1 MVGVKAETMEVRYAT
16 QADARNFYGGDDPIM
31 TFRGAV
37 VADGDE
43 VIAIGGMYRERE
55 KIIAFSDF
63 KEGALKY
70 KREIIKATNLAVK
83 LLDRYREVYVVVTP
97 ETGRP
102 TSHSFITHY
111 GFKEIPGRPGVYI
124 WRKEQC
130 R

>member
-1 MVGVKAETMEVRYAT
+1 MGTLEVRYAT
-16 QADARNFYGGDDPIM
+16 QADGRAFYGGNDPIM

-37 VADGDE
+37 VVDGDD
-43 VIAIGGMYRERE
+43 VIAIGGMYRDKE

-63 KEGALKY
+63 KEGALKH

-83 LLDRYREVYVVVTP
+83 LLDLYREVYVVVTP

-124 WRKEQC
+124 WRREQC
-130 R
+130 K